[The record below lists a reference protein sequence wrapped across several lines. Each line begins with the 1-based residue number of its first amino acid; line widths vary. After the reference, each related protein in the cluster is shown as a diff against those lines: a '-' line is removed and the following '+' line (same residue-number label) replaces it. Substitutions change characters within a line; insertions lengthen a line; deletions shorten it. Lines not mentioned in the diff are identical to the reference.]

1 MCILFLKCLLRNCT
15 LCLNIITLELYFQ
28 NLQDDIQDHSK
39 NLEYINKTGEDL
51 QKKSS
56 PGDKAKKLQGELS
69 DMNERW
75 SQMSEEVD
83 NRIYKLEAAIEQ
95 LTQLE
100 VNMSFVVV
108 ERLLRDS

>member
-1 MCILFLKCLLRNCT
+1 
-15 LCLNIITLELYFQ
+15 
-28 NLQDDIQDHSK
+28 
-39 NLEYINKTGEDL
+39 
-51 QKKSS
+51 
-56 PGDKAKKLQGELS
+56 
-69 DMNERW
+69 MNERW